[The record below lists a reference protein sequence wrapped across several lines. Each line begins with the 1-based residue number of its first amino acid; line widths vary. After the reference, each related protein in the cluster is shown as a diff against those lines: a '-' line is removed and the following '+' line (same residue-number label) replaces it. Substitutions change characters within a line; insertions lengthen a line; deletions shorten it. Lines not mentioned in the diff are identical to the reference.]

1 MKVTEMKKKVNFV
14 DVEKNVRK
22 LADSAKTI
30 EELKNGVEKVD
41 GYLKI
46 KELEG
51 AENLVFGE
59 EGNVNADILILGEA
73 PGKTEDFEGRPFCGD
88 SGELLNNMF
97 KLLGINREELYITNT
112 VFWRPNKNN
121 TPSEKENRTPSKSE
135 VKICKPFIEK
145 LIFLIDPKLIITIG
159 KTAFVSLINTTKK
172 ITEARGEL
180 FDYTN
185 QYLNGKVIKTTPL
198 FHPSYLIRNG
208 IKLPRSG
215 SL

>member
-30 EELKNGVEKVD
+30 YELENIVENFD

-51 AENLVFGE
+51 AENLVFG

-73 PGKTEDFEGRPFCGD
+73 PGKTEDSEGKPFCGD
-88 SGELLNNMF
+88 SGELLNDKF
-97 KLLGINREELYITNT
+97 KLIGINREELYITNT
-112 VFWRPNKNN
+112 VFWRPNENN
-121 TPSEKENRTPSKSE
+121 TPSEQKNRTPSKSE

-159 KTAFVSLINTTKK
+159 KTAFV
-172 ITEARGEL
+172 
-180 FDYTN
+180 
-185 QYLNGKVIKTTPL
+185 
-198 FHPSYLIRNG
+198 
-208 IKLPRSG
+208 
-215 SL
+215 